1 MTLPGGNSDPP
12 GGDEAASNATA
23 TGVYAQVDLAPGTV
37 LADRFRLESILGI
50 GGMGVV
56 YRATDLTLD
65 VPVALKLLR
74 PELAQRAD
82 AFERFRGELLLA
94 RQVSHPHVVRIHDL
108 ARHGQHWLISMDF
121 VDGTSLDHRIDK
133 QGPLALEEA
142 LQLTRQLAE
151 GLAAAHAKGVVH
163 RDLKPANVLLDAQDN
178 AYISD
183 FGVARSLITSGLTQ
197 SGTVVGTPDYLSPE
211 QARGDPVDA
220 RSDLYALG
228 LILYE
233 MLAGKPP
240 FGGGTMA
247 EVLAQR
253 IVSTPQPIN
262 RHRPEVPAWVARLL
276 DKLLRPQ
283 PAHRFQ
289 NAAEVVR
296 AIDTREV
303 PRELRLSRGI
313 GWGLAA
319 TLALAI
325 GVGGWWWQHEP
336 SPAVA
341 ASPPLQRLLVLPI
354 GHAGDGRSPE
364 DTPAAELAGLSAHLR
379 DALAAIPGLAVVD
392 GERTRQALRQLDPAG
407 AARADIAG
415 LRTTAAAQRVLQ
427 PALETEDGRWRLRAQ
442 LHSGTDASLA
452 IDGPAADGPA
462 AALRAWADQA
472 STRQAL
478 GLRDD
483 AAIRLTLP
491 TGSEAL
497 DAHGAGLLARQGGK
511 LDEALEKLR
520 AATLSA
526 PAYAAAWLAQA
537 ETALAIGELDTA
549 FDAIEHGQRAATDA
563 PARLRGR
570 LAAELALLEGNPTA
584 AVAEWRAL
592 LAATPDDTFAELQL
606 ARAQGA
612 GGDFGAAV
620 EGLQTLVQ
628 RDAND
633 PRAWFEL
640 GKFTLL
646 SGDAQRAVDDHL
658 VRALVLYKRS
668 RDAYGEAETVNALG
682 IGYARL
688 GQTADA
694 IEQYRKAVDLR
705 RAVGNRRGV
714 ATSLRNLA
722 NVLALTGQFDEAA
735 GYLEQAR
742 ALHAELGDQEGLAAT
757 ENELGLL
764 AEERGDYRG
773 ALEAYR
779 RALQIWQRA
788 GDAHG
793 SAQAHNNIGFA
804 HYQLGAYND
813 AQVYWQQAA
822 DAYTGLGSL
831 TGQIRTEQNLGL
843 LATARGDWDDARRR
857 LTRSLTNAEQQQM
870 PEEAAV
876 SRRNLA
882 ELELL
887 QGHLAA
893 AIDQTHKAETLF
905 RQREDQRGVADAVLL
920 RTQALL
926 ASHADAGARALL
938 DALQPTLAQAS
949 TEQRAIAQ
957 MLHAELATRAGDAA
971 QATAMLRQAREWAA
985 NSGVRHLQLQIALHE
1000 ARAGTVDGKDL
1011 DAATTSLGHAGLR
1024 LGWLEWVIRQALDN
1038 GDPTTALAAYREAQ
1052 GLLRGG
1058 DFQHAWQIH
1067 RLGSEAHDAIGNT
1080 AEAGRARARSRDA
1093 RTLLREGLPESLRA
1107 GFDLST
1113 QATGQEP
1120 PR

>member
-1 MTLPGGNSDPP
+1 MMGPGGNSDPP
-12 GGDEAASNATA
+12 AGDEPASDVTA
-23 TGVYAQVDLAPGTV
+23 TGVYAQLNLAPGTV
-37 LADRFRLESILGI
+37 LAERFRLESILGI

-56 YRATDLTLD
+56 YRATDLTLN

-82 AFERFRGELLLA
+82 AFERFRDELLLA

-108 ARHGQHWLISMDF
+108 ARHDQHWLISMDF

-133 QGPLALEEA
+133 EGAFAVDDA
-142 LQLTRQLAE
+142 LQVMRQLAE

-163 RDLKPANVLLDAQDN
+163 RDLKPANVLLDAHGN

-183 FGVARSLITSGLTQ
+183 FGVARSLATSGLTQ

-211 QARGDPVDA
+211 QARGEPVDA

-253 IVSTPQPIN
+253 MLSTPQPIT
-262 RHRPEVPAWVARLL
+262 RQRAEVPAWVPRLL

-289 NAAEVVR
+289 SAAAVIH
-296 AIDTREV
+296 ALDTREV
-303 PRELRLSRGI
+303 PREFRPSRGV

-319 TLALAI
+319 TLAVVL
-325 GVGGWWWQHEP
+325 GVGAWWLQGDTAP
-336 SPAVA
+336 MLVD
-341 ASPPLQRLLVLPI
+341 SPPLQRLLVLPI
-354 GHAGDGRSPE
+354 QHAGD
-364 DTPAAELAGLSAHLR
+364 DTLPPDTLAPKLAGLSAHLR
-379 DALAAIPGLAVVD
+379 NALAAIPGFAVVD
-392 GERTRQALRQLDPAG
+392 GERTAQALRQLDPAG
-407 AARADIAG
+407 AARPDIAG
-415 LRTTAAAQRVLQ
+415 LRAIAAAQRVLV
-427 PALETEDGRWRLRAQ
+427 PTLVANDGRWRLRAQ
-442 LHSGTDASLA
+442 LHAGSSPAEV
-452 IDGPAADGPA
+452 IDGPAADDPA
-462 AALRAWADQA
+462 AALHAWAGQA

-478 GLRDD
+478 GLEDTRI
-483 AAIRLTLP
+483 AVALP
-491 TGSEAL
+491 AEPEAL
-497 DAHGAGLLARQGGK
+497 DAYGAGLLARQLGT
-511 LDEALEKLR
+511 LDAALEHLR
-520 AATLSA
+520 AATTAA
-526 PAYAAAWLAQA
+526 PGYAAAWLAQA
-537 ETALAIGELDTA
+537 ETALAIGALDTA
-549 FDAIEHGQRAATDA
+549 FDAIEHGQRAATVA
-563 PARLRGR
+563 SGRLRR
-570 LAAELALLEGNPTA
+570 RFAAERALLDGDPPA
-584 AVAEWRAL
+584 AIAEWRAL

-612 GGDFGAAV
+612 GGDFTAAV
-620 EGLQTLVQ
+620 EGLQTLTR

-646 SGDAQRAVDDHL
+646 SGDAQLAVDDHL

-668 RDAYGEAETVNALG
+668 RDAFGEAETVNALG

-688 GQTADA
+688 GQTPDA
-694 IEQYRKAVDLR
+694 AVQNRKAVDLR

-722 NVLALTGQFDEAA
+722 NVLALTGEFDEAA
-735 GYLEQAR
+735 DHLEQAR
-742 ALHAELGDQEGLAAT
+742 ALYAELGDPEGLAAI

-773 ALEAYR
+773 ALDAFR
-779 RALQIWQRA
+779 DALRIWQQS

-793 SAQAHNNIGFA
+793 SAQALNNIGFA

-822 DAYTGLGSL
+822 DAYAELGSL
-831 TGQIRTEQNLGL
+831 TGQIRVEQNLGL
-843 LATARGDWDDARRR
+843 LAIARGHWEQARRR
-857 LTRSLTNAEQQQM
+857 LRQSLASAEQQQM

-893 AIDQTHKAETLF
+893 AIEQTNQAESLF
-905 RQREDQRGVADAVLL
+905 RQREDQRGIVDVGLL
-920 RTQALL
+920 RAQALL
-926 ASHADAGARALL
+926 VARADAETRELL
-938 DALQPTLAQAS
+938 DTLQPTLAEAS

-957 MLHAELATRAGDAA
+957 LLRAELAARAGDTVQAA
-971 QATAMLRQAREWAA
+971 AMLRQARQWAA
-985 NSGVRHLQLQIALHE
+985 NSGVRRLQLRIALRE
-1000 ARAGTVDGKDL
+1000 ARAGTASTEDL
-1011 DAATTSLGHAGLR
+1011 DAATTALGHAGLR
-1024 LGWLEWVIRQALDN
+1024 LDWLELAMQRALD
-1038 GDPTTALAAYREAQ
+1038 DDDAAAALTAYREAL
-1052 GLLRGG
+1052 GLLRNG
-1058 DFQHAWQIH
+1058 DFQRGWQLH
-1067 RLGSEAHDAIGNT
+1067 RLGAAAHTANGDDAQ
-1080 AEAGRARARSRDA
+1080 AERAQTLSRDA
-1093 RTLLREGLPESLRA
+1093 RATLRPGLPESLRA
-1107 GFDLST
+1107 GFDQSSQLIES
-1113 QATGQEP
+1113 GEL
-1120 PR
+1120 RR

>member
-1 MTLPGGNSDPP
+1 MIPPGGNSDPP
-12 GGDEAASNATA
+12 AGDAPASNATA
-23 TGVYAQVDLAPGTV
+23 TGVYAQLNLAPGIV

-82 AFERFRGELLLA
+82 AFDRFRDELLLA

-133 QGPLALEEA
+133 QGPLAVEEA
-142 LQLTRQLAE
+142 LQVTRQLAE

-253 IVSTPQPIN
+253 IVSTPQPIV

-289 NAAEVVR
+289 SAAAVVL

-303 PRELRLSRGI
+303 PRELRLSRGV

-319 TLALAI
+319 MLALAL
-325 GVGGWWWQHEP
+325 GVGGWWLQHEP
-336 SPAVA
+336 GPVIA

-354 GHAGDGRSPE
+354 EHAGDGSSSA
-364 DTPAAELAGLSAHLR
+364 DTLAPKLAGLSAHLR
-379 DALAAIPGLAVVD
+379 DALAAIPGFAVVD
-392 GERTRQALRQLDPAG
+392 GERTQQALRQLDPAG
-407 AARADIAG
+407 AARPDVAG
-415 LRTTAAAQRVLQ
+415 LRTIAAAQRVLQ
-427 PALETEDGRWRLRAQ
+427 PTLVAEDGRWHLRAQ
-442 LHSGTDASLA
+442 LHSGTAA
-452 IDGPAADGPA
+452 PVVIDGPAADGSA
-462 AALRAWADQA
+462 TALRAWADQA
-472 STRQAL
+472 STRRAL
-478 GLRDD
+478 GLRDG
-483 AAIRLTLP
+483 ASIRLTLP
-491 TGSEAL
+491 TESGAL

-520 AATLSA
+520 AATTSA
-526 PAYAAAWLAQA
+526 PGYAAAWLAQA

-549 FDAIEHGQRAATDA
+549 FDAIEHGQRAAIDA
-563 PARLRGR
+563 PASLRR
-570 LAAELALLEGNPTA
+570 RFAAELALLEGNPTA

-612 GGDFGAAV
+612 GGDFSAAV

-722 NVLALTGQFDEAA
+722 NALALTGRFDEAA
-735 GYLEQAR
+735 DHLEQAR

-773 ALEAYR
+773 ALAAYR

-788 GDAHG
+788 GDVHG
-793 SAQAHNNIGFA
+793 NAQALNNIGFA

-822 DAYTGLGSL
+822 EAYAELGSL

-843 LATARGDWDDARRR
+843 LATARGHWDDARRR
-857 LTRSLTNAEQQQM
+857 LKQSLTSAEQQQM

-893 AIDQTHKAETLF
+893 AIEQTHKAETLF
-905 RQREDQRGVADAVLL
+905 RQREDQRGVADAGLL
-920 RTQALL
+920 RARALL
-926 ASHADAGARALL
+926 AAHADTEARALL

-957 MLHAELATRAGDAA
+957 LLRSKLATRTNGATP
-971 QATAMLRQAREWAA
+971 ATAMLRQAREWAA

-1000 ARAGTVDGKDL
+1000 ARAGIVDGEDL
-1011 DAATTSLGHAGLR
+1011 DAATTTLGHAGLR
-1024 LGWLEWVIRQALDN
+1024 LGWLEWAMQRALGN
-1038 GDPTTALAAYREAQ
+1038 GDPTAALAAYREAQ

-1058 DFQHAWQIH
+1058 DFQHAWQVH
-1067 RLGSEAHDAIGNT
+1067 RLGAEAHTASGNT
-1080 AEAGRARARSRDA
+1080 AEAGHAQARSRDA
-1093 RTLLREGLPESLRA
+1093 WIKLREGLPESLRA
-1107 GFDLST
+1107 GFDQSAQPAEKEL
-1113 QATGQEP
+1113 

>member
-1 MTLPGGNSDPP
+1 MTAQGGNSDPP
-12 GGDEAASNATA
+12 AGDAPSNATA
-23 TGVYAQVDLAPGTV
+23 TGVYAQLDLAPGTV

-82 AFERFRGELLLA
+82 AFERFRDELLLA

-121 VDGTSLDHRIDK
+121 VDGTSLAQRIDK
-133 QGPLALEEA
+133 GGPLVVENA
-142 LQLTRQLAE
+142 LQVTRQLAE

-183 FGVARSLITSGLTQ
+183 FGVARSLISSGLTQ

-253 IVSTPQPIN
+253 IVSTPQPIG

-289 NAAEVVR
+289 DAAEVVR

-303 PRELRLSRGI
+303 PRELRLSRGM

-319 TLALAI
+319 TLALAL
-325 GVGGWWWQHEP
+325 GLGGWWLQFEP
-336 SPAVA
+336 GPAVA

-354 GHAGDGRSPE
+354 EHAGVGTSPT
-364 DTPAAELAGLSAHLR
+364 DTPAPELAGLGSHLR
-379 DALAAIPGLAVVD
+379 DALAAIPGFAVVD

-407 AARADIAG
+407 AARPDVAG
-415 LRTTAAAQRVLQ
+415 LRTIAAAQRVLQ
-427 PALETEDGRWRLRAQ
+427 PTLLAEDGRWRLQAQ
-442 LHSGTDASLA
+442 LHSGSAA
-452 IDGPAADGPA
+452 PVAVDGPAADGAA

-478 GLRDD
+478 GLHDD
-483 AAIRLTLP
+483 ASIQLGLP
-491 TGSEAL
+491 TSAAAL
-497 DAHGAGLLARQGGK
+497 NAYGAGLLSRPRGK
-511 LDEALEKLR
+511 LDEALEQLR
-520 AATLSA
+520 TATTAA
-526 PAYAAAWLAQA
+526 PDYAAAWLAKA
-537 ETALAIGELDTA
+537 EIALAIGELDTA

-563 PARLRGR
+563 PASLRR
-570 LAAELALLEGNPTA
+570 RFAAELALLEGDPTA

-612 GGDFGAAV
+612 GGDFSAAV
-620 EGLQTLVQ
+620 DGLQTLVQ

-658 VRALVLYKRS
+658 VRALVLHKRS
-668 RDAYGEAETVNALG
+668 RDVYGEAETVNALG

-735 GYLEQAR
+735 SYLEQAR

-764 AEERGDYRG
+764 TEERGDYRD

-793 SAQAHNNIGFA
+793 SAQALNNIGFA

-822 DAYTGLGSL
+822 EAYDGLGSL
-831 TGQIRTEQNLGL
+831 TGEIRTEQNLGL
-843 LATARGDWDDARRR
+843 LATARGQWDDARRR
-857 LTRSLTNAEQQQM
+857 LGQSLASAEKQQM

-893 AIDQTHKAETLF
+893 AIDQAHKAEALF
-905 RQREDQRGVADAVLL
+905 RQREDQRGVVDAGLL
-920 RTQALL
+920 RAQALL
-926 ASHADAGARALL
+926 AAHADGEARALL
-938 DALQPTLAQAS
+938 DTLQPTLVQAS
-949 TEQRAIAQ
+949 AEQRAIAQ
-957 MLHAELATRAGDAA
+957 LLHAELATRAGDTAEAA
-971 QATAMLRQAREWAA
+971 AMLQQARQWAA
-985 NSGVRHLQLQIALHE
+985 GSGVRHLQLQIALRE
-1000 ARAGTVDGKDL
+1000 ARAGVAEGEDL
-1011 DAATTSLGHAGLR
+1011 DAATTALGHAGLR
-1024 LGWLEWVIRQALDN
+1024 LGWLEWAMERALDN
-1038 GDPTTALAAYREAQ
+1038 GDAAAALAGYREAL
-1052 GLLRGG
+1052 GLLRNG
-1058 DFQHAWQIH
+1058 DFQRGWHIH
-1067 RLGSEAHDAIGNT
+1067 RLGAQAHGANGDA
-1080 AEAGRARARSRDA
+1080 AEAGRAQARSRDA
-1093 RTLLREGLPESLRA
+1093 WIKLREGLPESLRA
-1107 GFDLST
+1107 GLDQSA
-1113 QATGQEP
+1113 QAIEEAP
-1120 PR
+1120 SR

>member
-1 MTLPGGNSDPP
+1 MAGGNSDPP
-12 GGDEAASNATA
+12 AGDDAASNATA
-23 TGVYAQVDLAPGTV
+23 TGVYAQLNLAPGTV
-37 LADRFRLESILGI
+37 LGDRFRLESILGI

-82 AFERFRGELLLA
+82 AFERFRDELLLA

-108 ARHGQHWLISMDF
+108 ARHDQHWLISMDF

-133 QGPLALEEA
+133 QGPFEVEDA
-142 LQLTRQLAE
+142 LQLIRQLAE
-151 GLAAAHAKGVVH
+151 GLAAAHAKDVVH
-163 RDLKPANVLLDAQDN
+163 RDLKPANVLLDTQDN

-183 FGVARSLITSGLTQ
+183 FGVARSLVTSGLTQ

-253 IVSTPQPIN
+253 MVSTPQPIS

-289 NAAEVVR
+289 TAAEVIH

-313 GWGLAA
+313 GWGLAT
-319 TLALAI
+319 TLALAL
-325 GVGGWWWQHEP
+325 GVGGWWLQHEP
-336 SPAVA
+336 GPVVA
-341 ASPPLQRLLVLPI
+341 DSPPLQRLLVLPI
-354 GHAGDGRSPE
+354 EHAGDGTSPP
-364 DTPAAELAGLSAHLR
+364 DTFAPKLAGLSAHLR
-379 DALAAIPGLAVVD
+379 NALAAIPGFAVVD

-407 AARADIAG
+407 GAQPDIPG
-415 LRTTAAAQRVLQ
+415 LRTIAAAQRVLQ
-427 PALETEDGRWRLRAQ
+427 PTLVSDNGRWRMRAQ
-442 LHSGTDASLA
+442 LHAGTRPPVA
-452 IDGPAADGPA
+452 IDGPAADDPA
-462 AALRAWADQA
+462 AALRAWAEQA
-472 STRQAL
+472 STRQTL
-478 GLRDD
+478 GLGD
-483 AAIRLTLP
+483 ARIAFTLP
-491 TGSEAL
+491 PQSEAL
-497 DAHGAGLLARQGGK
+497 DAYGAGLLARQRGT
-511 LDEALEKLR
+511 LDDALEHLR
-520 AATLSA
+520 ATTTAA
-526 PAYAAAWLAQA
+526 PDYAAAWLAQA

-549 FDAIEHGQRAATDA
+549 FDAIEHGQRAAADA
-563 PARLRGR
+563 PESLRR
-570 LAAELALLEGNPTA
+570 RFAAERALLEGDPTA
-584 AVAEWRAL
+584 AIAEWRAL

-612 GGDFGAAV
+612 GGDFSAAV
-620 EGLQTLVQ
+620 ESLQALVQ

-694 IEQYRKAVDLR
+694 AEQYRKAVDLR

-735 GYLEQAR
+735 GHLEQAR

-773 ALEAYR
+773 ALDAYR
-779 RALQIWQRA
+779 RALQIWQRV

-793 SAQAHNNIGFA
+793 SAQALNNIGFA

-822 DAYTGLGSL
+822 EAYAELGSL

-843 LATARGDWDDARRR
+843 LATARGHWDEARRR
-857 LTRSLTNAEQQQM
+857 LQQSLASAEQQQM

-893 AIDQTHKAETLF
+893 AIEQTSKAESLF
-905 RQREDQRGVADAVLL
+905 RQREDQRGIVDVGLL
-920 RTQALL
+920 RARALL
-926 ASHADAGARALL
+926 AAHADAKAQALL

-957 MLHAELATRAGDAA
+957 LLRAELATRAGDTKQAA
-971 QATAMLRQAREWAA
+971 TMLQQARQWAA
-985 NSGVRHLQLQIALHE
+985 SSGVRHLQLQIALRE
-1000 ARAGTVDGKDL
+1000 TSAGIVDGDDL
-1011 DAATTSLGHAGLR
+1011 DAATTALGHAGLR
-1024 LGWLEWVIRQALDN
+1024 LGWLEWAMQRALDK
-1038 GDPTTALAAYREAQ
+1038 GDAAAALAAYREAL
-1052 GLLRGG
+1052 GLLRNG
-1058 DFQHAWQIH
+1058 DFQRGWQIH
-1067 RLGSEAHDAIGNT
+1067 RLGAEAHTVNGDD
-1080 AEAGRARARSRDA
+1080 AEAERARIRSRDA
-1093 RTLLREGLPESLRA
+1093 QARFRAALPESLRA
-1107 GFDLST
+1107 SFDQSLQLT
-1113 QATGQEP
+1113 DEEL

>member
-1 MTLPGGNSDPP
+1 MAQGGNPDPP
-12 GGDEAASNATA
+12 IGATA
-23 TGVYAQVDLAPGTV
+23 TGVYAQLNLAPGTV
-37 LADRFRLESILGI
+37 LADRFRIESTLGM

-82 AFERFRGELLLA
+82 AFERFRDELLLA

-108 ARHGQHWLISMDF
+108 ARHDQHWLISMDF
-121 VDGTSLDHRIDK
+121 VNGTSLDHRIDK
-133 QGPLALEEA
+133 QGPFALEDA
-142 LQLTRQLAE
+142 LRVTRQLAE

-163 RDLKPANVLLDAQDN
+163 RDLKPANVLLDAHGD

-183 FGVARSLITSGLTQ
+183 FGVARSLITSGLTR

-211 QARGDPVDA
+211 QARGDAVDA

-253 IVSTPQPIN
+253 IVSAPQPIS
-262 RHRPEVPAWVARLL
+262 RHRPEMPAWVARLL
-276 DKLLRPQ
+276 DRLLRPQ

-289 NAAEVVR
+289 SAAEIVR
-296 AIDTREV
+296 AIDAREV

-319 TLALAI
+319 TLAIAL

-336 SPAVA
+336 DAIVA
-341 ASPPLQRLLVLPI
+341 GSPPLQRVLVLPI
-354 GHAGDGRSPE
+354 EHAGDVASP
-364 DTPAAELAGLSAHLR
+364 DMLAPTLVGLGSHLR
-379 DALAAIPGLAVVD
+379 NALAAIPGFAVVD
-392 GERTRQALRQLDPAG
+392 SERTRQAMRQLDPAG
-407 AARADIAG
+407 AARPDIEG
-415 LRTTAAAQRVLQ
+415 LATIAAAQRVLQ
-427 PALETEDGRWRLRAQ
+427 PTLVADGGRWRLSAQ
-442 LHSGTDASLA
+442 LHSGNAQPVV
-452 IDGPAADGPA
+452 IDGPPAADPG
-462 AALRAWADQA
+462 AALHAWADQA

-478 GLRDD
+478 GLGDTRIAFILPARPD
-483 AAIRLTLP
+483 ALA
-491 TGSEAL
+491 AY
-497 DAHGAGLLARQGGK
+497 GAGLLARQAGK
-511 LDEALEKLR
+511 LDEALEQLR
-520 AATLSA
+520 VATTTA
-526 PAYAAAWLAQA
+526 PGYAVAWLAQA
-537 ETALAIGELDTA
+537 EVAQAIGEIDTA
-549 FDAIEHGQRAATDA
+549 FDAIEHGQRAAADA
-563 PARLRGR
+563 PEHLRR
-570 LAAELALLEGNPTA
+570 RFVAERALLEGDPTA
-584 AVAEWRAL
+584 AIAAWRAL

-620 EGLQTLVQ
+620 EGLQILVE

-694 IEQYRKAVDLR
+694 IEQYRKAVELR

-735 GYLEQAR
+735 DHLEQAR
-742 ALHAELGDQEGLAAT
+742 ALHVELGDQEGLAAT

-773 ALEAYR
+773 ALDAYR
-779 RALQIWQRA
+779 RALQIWQRS
-788 GDAHG
+788 GDSHG
-793 SAQAHNNIGFA
+793 SAQALNNIGFA

-822 DAYTGLGSL
+822 EAYAGLGSQ

-843 LATARGDWDDARRR
+843 LATARGHWDEARRR
-857 LTRSLTNAEQQQM
+857 LQQSLADAEQQQM

-887 QGHLAA
+887 QGHVAA
-893 AIDQTHKAETLF
+893 AIEQTDKADALF
-905 RQREDQRGVADAVLL
+905 RQREDQRGLVDVGLL
-920 RTQALL
+920 RARALL
-926 ASHADAGARALL
+926 AAHADGDTRALL

-957 MLHAELATRAGDAA
+957 LLRAELAARAGNPT
-971 QATAMLRQAREWAA
+971 QAVAMLRQARQWAA
-985 NSGVRHLQLQIALHE
+985 DSGVRYLQLQIALRA
-1000 ARAGTVDGKDL
+1000 ARANGGDGSDL
-1011 DAATTSLGHAGLR
+1011 DAATTALGHTGLR
-1024 LGWLEWVIRQALDN
+1024 LNWLEWAMRRALDN
-1038 GDPTTALAAYREAQ
+1038 AQPTVALAAYREALA
-1052 GLLRGG
+1052 LLRNG
-1058 DFQHAWQIH
+1058 DFQRDWQIH
-1067 RLGSEAHDAIGNT
+1067 RLGAEAHTDNGDA
-1080 AEAGRARARSRDA
+1080 AEAERAQTRARDA
-1093 RTLLREGLPESLRA
+1093 RRKFRAALPDSMRA
-1107 GFDLST
+1107 GFDKAT
-1113 QATGQEP
+1113 QTTDEERSQ
-1120 PR
+1120 